1 MLTLSPDWMS
11 QAVLVVMLVSL
22 RLLGFFLVM
31 PMFALRAISMRLRVV
46 LSLVMAFGLLPLVP
60 LAENQLLSAQVMQA
74 SYAFA
79 LLELL
84 IGLTAGFVV
93 RMSFLAVE
101 FLAEVLSIQSGLS
114 FAASTF
120 KDPVLQSG
128 LMGELLGMVTLAIA
142 FLMNVHL
149 LALDLVLRSFQV
161 IPFGTYPAAWNFA
174 SMVELTQQGFVLGV
188 VLTMPAI
195 VVYFFFNLTQAMMS
209 RVTPQMNLFSVGFAI
224 SVPVAFV
231 LLALLLPAFP
241 EVVQRALEAPV
252 GLLRLGLTAP

>member
-11 QAVLVVMLVSL
+11 QAVLVVMLVPL

-60 LAENQLLSAQVMQA
+60 LAESQLLSAQAVQA

-93 RMSFLAVE
+93 RMAFIAVE

-128 LMGELLGMVTLAIA
+128 LMGELLGMVTLALA

-188 VLTMPAI
+188 VLTMPAF

>member
-1 MLTLSPDWMS
+1 MS
-11 QAVLVVMLVSL
+11 QAVMVVMLVSL

-60 LAENQLLSAQVMQA
+60 LAENQLLSAQAMQA

-93 RMSFLAVE
+93 RMGFIAVE

-174 SMVELTQQGFVLGV
+174 SMVELTQLGFVLGV

-195 VVYFFFNLTQAMMS
+195 VVYLFFNLTQAMMS